1 VGRPHRSVLGF
12 GNVVTPDY
20 YPATDGATAEAV
32 AKAVGVAY
40 EPWMQDWPIEVADGD
55 RTAEFLSHYKKE
67 ERPERR
73 LAIAEL
79 IVASLDHAAAL
90 ADPSKDLLDR
100 AGRILKMYP
109 HIIEYWS
116 CPDAPTNDEMFHIT
130 PWIRTL

>member
-1 VGRPHRSVLGF
+1 VLVIWF
-12 GNVVTPDY
+12 GYIVTPNY

-32 AKAVGVAY
+32 AKTVGVAY
-40 EPWMQDWPIEVADGD
+40 DPSMQDWPIEVADGD
-55 RTAEFLSHYKKE
+55 RTAEFLSYHEKE
-67 ERPERR
+67 QRPERR

-79 IVASLDHAAAL
+79 IVASLDRAAAL

-116 CPDAPTNDEMFHIT
+116 CPDAHTDDEMFHIT